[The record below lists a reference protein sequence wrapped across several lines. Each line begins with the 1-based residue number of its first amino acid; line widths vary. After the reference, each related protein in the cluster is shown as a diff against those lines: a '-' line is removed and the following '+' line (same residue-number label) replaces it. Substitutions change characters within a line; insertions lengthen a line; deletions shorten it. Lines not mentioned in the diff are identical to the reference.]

1 MKSAATTAFN
11 VAVASSFPLGK
22 VGADGNLVVQ
32 VMPDGEFGPSDGR
45 PMDVAAWRMNAANAQ
60 RVIAAHAR
68 RKTPLVID
76 YDHQTLYK
84 EKNGQPALAAA
95 WFQSF
100 EYRPGEGLFA
110 TVKPTARASQ
120 LIAGDELK
128 FFSPFFAYD
137 RNGNVLEVLH
147 GGFTNTPAIDGMA
160 AVELAAAASAQFLAP
175 SNSNQP
181 PENPAMKTLLAALCA
196 VLGLAD
202 NASADDVTNAVTQLK
217 KDKDDTDTKLAA
229 ASAQLGKAKDTA
241 PDPSKFVPIESFN
254 DLQQQVAAL
263 SQQQTD
269 RAVADLVAQGEEENK
284 LTAATSTWFRAFAA
298 KDLEGAKA
306 WLKDAPVIAALSQM
320 QSGGKSRAP
329 APEEEITDPVAVAAL
344 ARKYQDEQR
353 TAGVEISTAAA
364 VAHVTKK
371 KDA

>member
-1 MKSAATTAFN
+1 MNSAATAFN

-22 VGADGNLVVQ
+22 IDADGNLVVQ
-32 VMPDGEFGPSDGR
+32 VMPDGDFGPNDGR
-45 PMDVAAWRMNAANAQ
+45 PMDVPAWRMNAANAQ
-60 RVIAAHAR
+60 RVIAAHAK

-160 AVELAAAASAQFLAP
+160 AVELAAAASSQFLAP
-175 SNSNQP
+175 NQP
-181 PENPAMKTLLAALCA
+181 PEIPAMKTLLAALCA

-229 ASAQLGKAKDTA
+229 ASAQLGKEKDAA

-254 DLQQQVAAL
+254 DLQKQVAAL

-269 RAVADLVAQGEEENK
+269 QAVADLVAQGEEENK

-298 KDLEGAKA
+298 KDLDGAKA

-320 QSGGKSRAP
+320 QSGGKNRAP
-329 APEEEITDPVAVAAL
+329 AKEDEITDPVAVAAL

-353 TAGVEISTAAA
+353 AAGVEISTAAA